1 MNRTIE
7 QWSGCQPEAMATEQ
21 SDVARTFA
29 FADAK
34 ADILELHRENER
46 LRDLLADLKA
56 WDVEQYLTI
65 PHELRER
72 IQRELTHNATRVS
85 GVEALEKL
93 RQAIEYAL
101 EGVKP

>member
-72 IQRELTHNATRVS
+72 IQRELTHNAMEAPQGQKDKNEQRTNDCRTS
-85 GVEALEKL
+85 GIA
-93 RQAIEYAL
+93 
-101 EGVKP
+101 

>member
-7 QWSGCQPEAMATEQ
+7 QWNGCQPEAMATEQ

-65 PHELRER
+65 PYELRER
-72 IQRELTHNATRVS
+72 IQRELTHNDQH
-85 GVEALEKL
+85 KP
-93 RQAIEYAL
+93 QAAPAKDSEN
-101 EGVKP
+101 GN